1 MRQFLLCTAVCCLV
15 LLPLCVGGKRVVF
28 MPSPFTSHTNY
39 HTNVA
44 RTLARQGHEVWLT
57 MPDYIVN
64 RRVLD
69 TTNLTVIEYQTLKNF
84 EEIMTAA
91 FPGNYFKGLSDDFS
105 RVLSTVL
112 HVFSSVVDGFSYKD
126 AVSRYAPE
134 MPFLTIDM
142 LVARAEIWLV
152 TTEHILDYPRP
163 SMPNVKLIGG
173 TLTGPGK
180 PLPPQFKSFMDDA
193 KEGVVIVSFGSYV
206 LSPPEP
212 ITQKIM
218 NVLKDLPFKSVFRS
232 NISSPNSKKILTS
245 SWIPQNDLLAHPNT
259 RVFVSQCGNE
269 DQYEA
274 LFHAVPV
281 VCTPIFIDQFYNAER
296 MRVKGM
302 AETVDLNTVSTDQL
316 QSTILKVATNTSYKQ
331 AITKAS
337 ELGPKEH
344 PKHKD
349 DTTPALD
356 SLPSVAAPVCGL

>member
-1 MRQFLLCTAVCCLV
+1 
-15 LLPLCVGGKRVVF
+15 
-28 MPSPFTSHTNY
+28 
-39 HTNVA
+39 
-44 RTLARQGHEVWLT
+44 
-57 MPDYIVN
+57 
-64 RRVLD
+64 
-69 TTNLTVIEYQTLKNF
+69 
-84 EEIMTAA
+84 
-91 FPGNYFKGLSDDFS
+91 
-105 RVLSTVL
+105 
-112 HVFSSVVDGFSYKD
+112 
-126 AVSRYAPE
+126 
-134 MPFLTIDM
+134 M

-173 TLTGPGK
+173 TATGPGK

-206 LSPPEP
+206 LNPPEP

-259 RVFVSQCGNE
+259 RVFVSHCGN
-269 DQYEA
+269 DGQYEA

-281 VCTPIFIDQFYNAER
+281 VCTPIFLDQFYNAER

-302 AETVDLNTVSTDQL
+302 TKTVDLNTVSTHEL
-316 QSTILKVATNTSYKQ
+316 HSTILKVATNTSYKQ

-337 ELGPKEH
+337 ELFKIEFGVPVEKAAYWLDHVMKYGGRHLRSSGHEVSFLQFSCWDVYAFLLSCVLLILLIVVYLVYKAFKCFFSKSKPKIE
-344 PKHKD
+344 
-349 DTTPALD
+349 
-356 SLPSVAAPVCGL
+356 